1 MVIYI
6 VVIYIVVQYVGLIEQ
21 EVVNQTEIRP
31 KKSDL
36 HRQSVHYKRPSAP
49 FCTFLHLFALRK
61 LSLVGPI

>member
-21 EVVNQTEIRP
+21 EVDNQTEIRP

-36 HRQSVHYKRPSAP
+36 HRQSVHYTRPGDP
-49 FCTFLHLFALRK
+49 YGTFLL
-61 LSLVGPI
+61 